1 MKSATRRLS
10 RNGFMLMEVILALMI
25 FAVIATAYTKAMSSV
40 WRNSTFVKDE
50 LVIAQ
55 ILDSELTKT
64 LYYPELQAGSTERYI
79 PERDMNVETQI
90 VELEM
95 ENEEGRLLSQMWEVI
110 VIGRYLQDGLTQ
122 ERVVRGWRYLP
133 LYRP

>member
-1 MKSATRRLS
+1 MKSAPRRLS

-64 LYYPELQAGSTERYI
+64 LYYPELQAGSTERYV

-95 ENEEGRLLSQMWEVI
+95 ENEEGRLLSQMWEVV

>member
-1 MKSATRRLS
+1 MKSAPRRLS

-64 LYYPELQAGSTERYI
+64 LYYPELQAGSTERYV

-110 VIGRYLQDGLTQ
+110 VIGRYLQDGMTQ

>member
-1 MKSATRRLS
+1 MKSAPRRLS

-64 LYYPELQAGSTERYI
+64 LYYPELQVGSTERYV

>member
-1 MKSATRRLS
+1 MKSAPRRLS
-10 RNGFMLMEVILALMI
+10 RKGFMLMEVILALMI

-64 LYYPELQAGSTERYI
+64 LYYPELQAGSTERYV

-95 ENEEGRLLSQMWEVI
+95 ENEEGRLLSQMWEVV

>member
-1 MKSATRRLS
+1 MKSAPRRLS

-64 LYYPELQAGSTERYI
+64 LYYPELQAGSTERYV

>member
-1 MKSATRRLS
+1 MKRVVTSKAAP
-10 RNGFMLMEVILALMI
+10 GFMLMEVILALMI

-40 WRNSTFVKDE
+40 WNNSSYVKDE

-64 LYYPELQAGSTERYI
+64 LYYPQLQEGSTEIYI

-90 VELEM
+90 IEM
-95 ENEEGRLLSQMWEVI
+95 QIENDEGRILPQMWEVI
-110 VIGRYLQDGLTQ
+110 VIGRYVQDGVNQ
-122 ERVVRGWRYLP
+122 EKIVRGWRYLP

>member
-64 LYYPELQAGSTERYI
+64 LYYPELQAGSTERYV

>member
-1 MKSATRRLS
+1 
-10 RNGFMLMEVILALMI
+10 MLMEVILALMI

-64 LYYPELQAGSTERYI
+64 LYYPELQAGSTERYV

-110 VIGRYLQDGLTQ
+110 VIGRYLQDGMTQ

>member
-1 MKSATRRLS
+1 MKSAPRRLS
-10 RNGFMLMEVILALMI
+10 CNGFMLMEVILALMI

>member
-1 MKSATRRLS
+1 MKRVVTSKTAP
-10 RNGFMLMEVILALMI
+10 GFMLMEVILALMI

-40 WRNSTFVKDE
+40 WNNSSYVKDE

-64 LYYPELQAGSTERYI
+64 LYYPQLQEGSTEIYI

-90 VELEM
+90 IEM
-95 ENEEGRLLSQMWEVI
+95 QIENDEGRILPQMWEVI
-110 VIGRYLQDGLTQ
+110 VIGRYVQDGVNQ
-122 ERVVRGWRYLP
+122 EKIVRGWRYLP

>member
-64 LYYPELQAGSTERYI
+64 LYYPELQAGSTERYV

-110 VIGRYLQDGLTQ
+110 VIGRYLQDGMTQ

>member
-1 MKSATRRLS
+1 MKSAPRRLS

-95 ENEEGRLLSQMWEVI
+95 ENEEGRLLSQMWEVV